1 MAGPVFLQV
10 SNGNLVYNGRVVV
23 LRGENFNNEP
33 ANACCGGPDITKIN
47 ANNADYA
54 QASNVLGENAIRF
67 GMDWNWYN
75 ANRTQ
80 FYQVLDQHVAWAKA
94 NHMWLIPVIYEGPG
108 ASFGGYGG
116 QGNFWNSSTNMQ
128 TLTNFWKDFATHY
141 ANEPTIAGYDIINE
155 PAPNSASQYT
165 SWSQTTYNAI
175 VAVDSHHF
183 VSMEVNSADWDLPAV
198 SGRILWQGH
207 CYAVVATD
215 GCNFPGP
222 NRAAPYK
229 RPFLIGEVGSQ
240 PGSGTAFVP
249 GNLANFNSQGVSWT
263 HFVMH
268 EVGYGLYQNWNAG
281 NFANAWTAMIQ
292 VVQAATA
299 GNIKPN

>member
-1 MAGPVFLQV
+1 PHPTPHANPTQASRPTATPTPQATPWPSLTPLPTLTPRPSATPTPTPAPTPTPTPGPTPTPTP
-10 SNGNLVYNGRVVV
+10 GPTPT
-23 LRGENFNNEP
+23 P
-33 ANACCGGPDITKIN
+33 APTPTPTPRPT

-67 GMDWNWYN
+67 GMDWNWYS

-116 QGNFWNSSTNMQ
+116 QGGFWNSSTNMQ

-215 GCNFPGP
+215 G
-222 NRAAPYK
+222 
-229 RPFLIGEVGSQ
+229 
-240 PGSGTAFVP
+240 
-249 GNLANFNSQGVSWT
+249 
-263 HFVMH
+263 
-268 EVGYGLYQNWNAG
+268 
-281 NFANAWTAMIQ
+281 
-292 VVQAATA
+292 
-299 GNIKPN
+299 